1 MKFPRL
7 KLWTLCL
14 AVAASA
20 VAIKL
25 AMMAGPLLTFSTSL
39 IFLGPLS
46 GIVVDRHR
54 GGTGIAGGVVAGI
67 LSGVALSA
75 FMNIYSVYMVGS
87 PFSWLEL
94 TISMVVF
101 VMLEAFCGWLWGR
114 RWHLSMANR
123 TAANPKESGT

>member
-1 MKFPRL
+1 MKLPRF
-7 KLWTLCL
+7 KLWSLCL

-20 VAIKL
+20 VVIKL

-39 IFLGPLS
+39 IFLGPVS
-46 GIVVDRHR
+46 GIVLDRHR

-75 FMNIYSVYMVGS
+75 FMNIYSVHLGR
-87 PFSWLEL
+87 PFAWFEL
-94 TISMVVF
+94 AVSTTAF

-114 RWHLSMANR
+114 RWHLSMASR
-123 TAANPKESGT
+123 TAANPKGNGV